1 MKKYLG
7 PMLWVLPLGL
17 WIVVAV
23 GTLWYLKEDRQE
35 PVIEPEVEVEE
46 QKIEEPSVFE
56 REIFTVQNE
65 PEVSTDDVECLALNI
80 YHEARSDNFAGQI
93 AVADVVLNR
102 IESGRFPD
110 TVCDVVKQ
118 ARTRVNW
125 KGNVVPVKNA
135 CQFSWYC
142 DGLDD
147 EPFEEHAWIKARM
160 LAKKSLTN
168 EDFRGI
174 TEGSTHYH
182 ATYVTPDWVN
192 DRGMQSVGQI
202 GQHKFYRWQ

>member
-46 QKIEEPSVFE
+46 QEIEEPSVFE

-102 IESGRFPD
+102 IESGRFPN

-118 ARTRVNW
+118 AKTRVNW
-125 KGNVVPVKNA
+125 KGNVVPIKNA

-147 EPFEEHAWIKARM
+147 EPFEEHAWMKARM
-160 LAKKSLTN
+160 LAEKSLTN